1 MNNGYN
7 GPERRKP
14 ERLDEEDFHAIAEKA
29 KKLALDEI
37 YADIGKGVVKRL
49 LWLLGLGSSGA
60 VAYLSMKG
68 YIK

>member
-1 MNNGYN
+1 MRNGYT
-7 GPERRKP
+7 GIERRKS
-14 ERLDEEDFHAIAEKA
+14 RLTDEEFHSLAREI

-49 LWLLGLGSSGA
+49 LWLLGLGGSGA
-60 VAYLSMKG
+60 VAYLTMKG